1 MPGGDRGRQVL
12 PMMTPNADAAPEPA
26 LPQGMMSMDLD
37 TSLRVSASGLKA
49 QAMRMRVIAENLANA
64 DSVAAT
70 AGGDPYRRKV
80 VSFRTAVDRVTGATG
95 VKVQTIDTDKTAF
108 TRSYEPGNPAAD
120 ATGYVLTPNVNTLVE
135 AADMK
140 AAQRSYEANLNA
152 IEAAKGLTMRTIDLL
167 K

>member
-49 QAMRMRVIAENLANA
+49 QARRMRVIAENLANA
-64 DSVAAT
+64 DSVAST

-80 VSFRTAVDRVTGATG
+80 ASFRADVDRATGATG
-95 VKVQTIDTDKTAF
+95 VKVQAIDTDKTAF
-108 TRSYEPGNPAAD
+108 TRSYQPGNPAAD

-135 AADMK
+135 AADLK

>member
-1 MPGGDRGRQVL
+1 MALD
-12 PMMTPNADAAPEPA
+12 PA
-26 LPQGMMSMDLD
+26 
-37 TSLRVSASGLKA
+37 TSGTLSWNGAS
-49 QAMRMRVIAENLANA
+49 
-64 DSVAAT
+64 
-70 AGGDPYRRKV
+70 AGGSTAPDGPYSLSIAGVDPYRRKV
-80 VSFRTAVDRVTGATG
+80 ASFRTAVDRVTGATG

-108 TRSYEPGNPAAD
+108 TRSYQPGNPAAD